1 VNDTVHSVKIED
13 LSTVKKRLSFDIP
26 WLDVKKELDSA
37 YREVGKHAKVKG
49 FRLGKTPRPVLETYF
64 KAEAEEQAVSH
75 MVSKALW
82 GAVEQ
87 NNISPLS
94 KPVVDQNGIEK
105 EKDFSF
111 TVTMEVKPSF
121 EPKDYLGIEVNK
133 EELRVTEEDVSERL
147 DHLRQRYGTLEDLKE
162 ERGLAEGDFADIDF
176 EGNLDG
182 VTRPE
187 LKAENYLLEIGSKR
201 FVPGF
206 EEQLIGVKIG
216 ESRNIQVTFPDDYP
230 VKDLAGKEVAF
241 SVAIKGIKIKI
252 VPPLDDNFIKNF
264 EKYETL
270 DDIRADIRK
279 SLEEEKSAG
288 IRSELTKAIID
299 KLIEHNPIEAPEI
312 LVERQ
317 IYSMMMEAQRRMAMN
332 GMDPKQAMDLSAR
345 MHDRFKDDAE
355 KSVKASL
362 ILAGIAERESI
373 TVEDKDV
380 DEKLEKIAGRY
391 GEDKESVKK
400 LYEKDDMIEELK
412 AEIKEEKTL
421 DFVEGKARIKSVTTA
436 NGA

>member
-1 VNDTVHSVKIED
+1 
-13 LSTVKKRLSFDIP
+13 
-26 WLDVKKELDSA
+26 
-37 YREVGKHAKVKG
+37 
-49 FRLGKTPRPVLETYF
+49 
-64 KAEAEEQAVSH
+64 
-75 MVSKALW
+75 
-82 GAVEQ
+82 
-87 NNISPLS
+87 
-94 KPVVDQNGIEK
+94 
-105 EKDFSF
+105 
-111 TVTMEVKPSF
+111 
-121 EPKDYLGIEVNK
+121 
-133 EELRVTEEDVSERL
+133 
-147 DHLRQRYGTLEDLKE
+147 
-162 ERGLAEGDFADIDF
+162 
-176 EGNLDG
+176 
-182 VTRPE
+182 
-187 LKAENYLLEIGSKR
+187 
-201 FVPGF
+201 
-206 EEQLIGVKIG
+206 
-216 ESRNIQVTFPDDYP
+216 

-241 SVAIKGIKIKI
+241 SVAMKVIKIKI